1 MNKLSFSL
9 YVECC
14 FCSIQHRAMSRSGV
28 QGPEQAAFFLG
39 PWLNCCNIRDER
51 DLRFASPRSLSH
63 REVSSECC
71 WLLWPAAVCCCG
83 HSTVSAPHST
93 VQHHS
98 LSLPYFPSP
107 WRRLVW
113 AHPARPCTRTTAL
126 HQAHLGAGKRTG
138 AQCGAA
144 EAQCRHRH
152 TTAKHWHHTHNF
164 HYLLTFIGPVHGGN
178 TVDGSAPC
186 RGGGRIH
193 FQNTVNTEYV
203 GIFSKERLEVARA
216 IFVVISS
223 TLFIRWS
230 LLNESAARE
239 ATKKFDN

>member
-14 FCSIQHRAMSRSGV
+14 FCSIQHRAMSRSRV

-63 REVSSECC
+63 REVRS
-71 WLLWPAAVCCCG
+71 AVGCCG
-83 HSTVSAPHST
+83 QPPCVAVATARCRLPT
-93 VQHHS
+93 AQHHS

-107 WRRLVW
+107 WRRLMW
-113 AHPARPCTRTTAL
+113 AHPARACTRTTAL

-144 EAQCRHRH
+144 EAQCPGTATPQLNTG
-152 TTAKHWHHTHNF
+152 TTLTTFTTFSLSSARCTVGTQWMV
-164 HYLLTFIGPVHGGN
+164 LLLVGA
-178 TVDGSAPC
+178 VDGSIS
-186 RGGGRIH
+186 RIR
-193 FQNTVNTEYV
+193 
-203 GIFSKERLEVARA
+203 S
-216 IFVVISS
+216 
-223 TLFIRWS
+223 IR
-230 LLNESAARE
+230 NM
-239 ATKKFDN
+239 

>member
-14 FCSIQHRAMSRSGV
+14 FCSIQHRAMSRSRV

-93 VQHHS
+93 APLTFTSLLS
-98 LSLPYFPSP
+98 LSLAAAGVGSPGPRLHAHHSAAPGAP
-107 WRRLVW
+107 WRRE
-113 AHPARPCTRTTAL
+113 AHRRAVRSSRGAVPAPP
-126 HQAHLGAGKRTG
+126 
-138 AQCGAA
+138 
-144 EAQCRHRH
+144 
-152 TTAKHWHHTHNF
+152 HH
-164 HYLLTFIGPVHGGN
+164 
-178 TVDGSAPC
+178 S
-186 RGGGRIH
+186 
-193 FQNTVNTEYV
+193 
-203 GIFSKERLEVARA
+203 
-216 IFVVISS
+216 
-223 TLFIRWS
+223 
-230 LLNESAARE
+230 
-239 ATKKFDN
+239 

>member
-93 VQHHS
+93 APLTFTSLLS
-98 LSLPYFPSP
+98 LSLAAAGVGSP
-107 WRRLVW
+107 GPRLHCAPPRCTRRTL
-113 AHPARPCTRTTAL
+113 AQGSAPARSAEQPRRSAGTATPQLNTGTTLTTFTTFSLSLARCTVGTQWMVL
-126 HQAHLGAGKRTG
+126 LLVGA
-138 AQCGAA
+138 
-144 EAQCRHRH
+144 
-152 TTAKHWHHTHNF
+152 
-164 HYLLTFIGPVHGGN
+164 
-178 TVDGSAPC
+178 VDGSIS
-186 RGGGRIH
+186 RIR
-193 FQNTVNTEYV
+193 
-203 GIFSKERLEVARA
+203 S
-216 IFVVISS
+216 
-223 TLFIRWS
+223 IR
-230 LLNESAARE
+230 NM
-239 ATKKFDN
+239 

>member
-39 PWLNCCNIRDER
+39 PWLNCCNVRDER

-93 VQHHS
+93 APLTFTSLLS
-98 LSLPYFPSP
+98 LSLAAAGVGSP
-107 WRRLVW
+107 GT
-113 AHPARPCTRTTAL
+113 HTTAL

>member
-93 VQHHS
+93 APLTFTSLLS
-98 LSLPYFPSP
+98 LSLAAAGVGS
-107 WRRLVW
+107 
-113 AHPARPCTRTTAL
+113 PCTRTTAL

-144 EAQCRHRH
+144 EAQCPGTATPQPR
-152 TTAKHWHHTHNF
+152 TTLTTFTTFSLSLARCTVGTQWMV
-164 HYLLTFIGPVHGGN
+164 LLLVGA
-178 TVDGSAPC
+178 VDGSIS
-186 RGGGRIH
+186 RIR
-193 FQNTVNTEYV
+193 
-203 GIFSKERLEVARA
+203 S
-216 IFVVISS
+216 
-223 TLFIRWS
+223 IR
-230 LLNESAARE
+230 NM
-239 ATKKFDN
+239 

>member
-39 PWLNCCNIRDER
+39 PWLNCCNVRDER

-93 VQHHS
+93 APLTFTSLLS
-98 LSLPYFPSP
+98 LSLAAADVGSPGPRLHAHHRAAPGAP
-107 WRRLVW
+107 WRRE
-113 AHPARPCTRTTAL
+113 AHRRAVRSSRGAVPAPP
-126 HQAHLGAGKRTG
+126 
-138 AQCGAA
+138 
-144 EAQCRHRH
+144 
-152 TTAKHWHHTHNF
+152 HH
-164 HYLLTFIGPVHGGN
+164 
-178 TVDGSAPC
+178 S
-186 RGGGRIH
+186 
-193 FQNTVNTEYV
+193 
-203 GIFSKERLEVARA
+203 
-216 IFVVISS
+216 
-223 TLFIRWS
+223 
-230 LLNESAARE
+230 
-239 ATKKFDN
+239 